1 MLSELAS
8 PPPKPHRLANPS
20 SFLDIFVPKHEE
32 LYMSKRDASTYF
44 DSLVVPQELQ
54 PWFGQQPVQVKELV
68 QVGLSLREI
77 ANTIGCLRKCGVPES
92 QILSLDHDLPK
103 TQHELCAV
111 ATDDVLLVHRCKKQG
126 GKTLQRLD
134 HVFAEHGIVRNKAK
148 DVNLAGHM
156 TGLGCDIVSSPP
168 MVEPAL
174 HKIANV
180 VLGIC
185 DL

>member
-1 MLSELAS
+1 M
-8 PPPKPHRLANPS
+8 
-20 SFLDIFVPKHEE
+20 
-32 LYMSKRDASTYF
+32 
-44 DSLVVPQELQ
+44 
-54 PWFGQQPVQVKELV
+54 
-68 QVGLSLREI
+68 
-77 ANTIGCLRKCGVPES
+77 
-92 QILSLDHDLPK
+92 
-103 TQHELCAV
+103 

-185 DL
+185 DLLVSKRASPATVNSLLGVLQWFCLLQRNMFSIFDAVYDFVKHPDSSEEQEVPEKVRSEFFNCFGPAASPSSFFGQRLLA